1 MKLNKVL
8 FGMMFTAS
16 AFSALAVA
24 KAPVIDINANSFD
37 ATALT
42 EQLTTLSRKLDS
54 RNKAQIN
61 IQRQLEQLQTEVN
74 ELRGVTELHSHQLG
88 QVLERQRELYQE
100 IDRRVNEVLA
110 TVSKTAAV
118 STSSTSSI
126 TTSANGASYSDNL
139 TENEAYDRALNL
151 VLKDK
156 RYQQAIPEFRAFN
169 KSFPNSS
176 YAPNAHYWLGQLL
189 FNQGELAQAKQEFDI
204 VVNKHKGSAKRP
216 DALLKL
222 AMVAQKQKNTKQAI
236 ATYQQLV
243 KEYPDSTAAKLAKP
257 RLASLVNQA

>member
-16 AFSALAVA
+16 ALSALAVA
-24 KAPVIDINANSFD
+24 KAPVIDVNTNSID
-37 ATALT
+37 SSVLT
-42 EQLTTLSRKLDS
+42 EQLFTLSRKLDS
-54 RNKAQIN
+54 RNKAQVN
-61 IQRQLEQLQTEVN
+61 IQRQLDLLQSDLN
-74 ELRGVTELHSHQLG
+74 ELRGVTELHTHQLG

-100 IDRRVNEVLA
+100 IDRRVSEVLDS
-110 TVSKTAAV
+110 TKKAALV
-118 STSSTSSI
+118 PSTSKPADNAPAIGT
-126 TTSANGASYSDNL
+126 SYSNNL

-156 RYQQAIPEFRAFN
+156 RYKQAILEFQGFN

-189 FNQGELAQAKQEFDI
+189 FNQGELEQADKEFQI
-204 VVNKHKGSAKRP
+204 VVDKHKDSTKRP

-222 AMVAQKQKNTKQAI
+222 GMVAQKKNNTQKAMES
-236 ATYQQLV
+236 YQQLL
-243 KEYPDSTAAKLAKP
+243 KEYPKSTAAKLAQP
-257 RLASLVNQA
+257 RLASLTK